1 MTEKIEGLLKD
12 EELDFVVGGAKTAVC
27 IPDPDHEGKFII
39 MQSSESG
46 DVDKMK
52 KLLQGGSVDK
62 IQYSASFSRMTVSSD
77 KLEAYIKRLQSRGVE
92 VIR

>member
-1 MTEKIEGLLKD
+1 MTEKMEGILMD
-12 EELDFVVGGAKTAVC
+12 EELDLVVGGAKTAVC
-27 IPDPDHEGKFII
+27 IPDPEHEGKFIV

-52 KLLQGGSVDK
+52 KLLSGGSVDK
-62 IQYSASFSRMTVSSD
+62 IQYSGSFSRMTVSAD
-77 KLEAYIKRLQSRGVE
+77 KLEAYIERLKSRGVE